1 MACAMSSSTAFLVA
15 RYTSGREH
23 YLLCLEF
30 PGARMVWKL
39 FKCVSTQSN
48 IFMKSIETRTVST
61 SQKHLTS
68 PSQNVWKLH
77 ILYIHSGV
85 KMLLGV
91 YIMKKKAAGVCQKP
105 DGMKRRWHHALWKEY
120 YEMYLVLRGTSY
132 YNNSYCSIFSCYSAY
147 SFWIFMLYICIEGI
161 QFWISKKTDGK
172 TARLF

>member
-1 MACAMSSSTAFLVA
+1 MSMYVVEKDKNLQKKGIGAMACAMSSSTAFLVA

-68 PSQNVWKLH
+68 PSQNVH
-77 ILYIHSGV
+77 ILYVHTFKRSGGASIR
-85 KMLLGV
+85 KIDLS
-91 YIMKKKAAGVCQKP
+91 
-105 DGMKRRWHHALWKEY
+105 WW
-120 YEMYLVLRGTSY
+120 RGSEEPTI
-132 YNNSYCSIFSCYSAY
+132 NP
-147 SFWIFMLYICIEGI
+147 GG
-161 QFWISKKTDGK
+161 D
-172 TARLF
+172 ARPASMQNRM